1 MMQENQWITFVNNN
15 KIDTYRV
22 ISVEVMTSY
31 TFFNAYYIT
40 ECEAAHF
47 TRFKVKWG
55 KRKKNVAF
63 CNKGSITIK

>member
-1 MMQENQWITFVNNN
+1 M
-15 KIDTYRV
+15 
-22 ISVEVMTSY
+22 ISVEVMASY